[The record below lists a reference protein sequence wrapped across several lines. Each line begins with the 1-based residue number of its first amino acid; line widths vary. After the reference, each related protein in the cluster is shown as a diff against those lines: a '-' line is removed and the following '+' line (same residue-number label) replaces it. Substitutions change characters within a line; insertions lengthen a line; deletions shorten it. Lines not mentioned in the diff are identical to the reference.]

1 MAQLLRLP
9 WEKAAATAAAAGK
22 VAARSSV
29 AATTVVRTG
38 WRFMNSSPSR
48 RRPEPG
54 LIIGGQ
60 VAPQPFGRNGLVRA
74 FGQCFAIHDA
84 ARGGKLDR
92 EAGIVLVVNDPLAGS
107 LTRRLADPNLAEDEV
122 AELMDLIP
130 VYDALLDRVEQF
142 GLIVFDHAFPVVD
155 DHGAC
160 ALIGPSVDFRALV
173 GDARIGDR
181 PDDLPLLEGVA
192 VEHRP
197 HRGRGATHDVS
208 ARDAAAGLRAG
219 SHVGAGAPHVT

>member
-22 VAARSSV
+22 VAAPSSV
-29 AATTVVRTG
+29 GASTGGRTG
-38 WRFMNSSPSR
+38 WPLINNSPSR

-74 FGQCFAIHDA
+74 FGQCFAIRDA
-84 ARGGKLDR
+84 ARGSKLDR

-107 LTRRLADPNLAEDEV
+107 LTRRLADPNPAEDEV
-122 AELMDLIP
+122 AELMDLVP
-130 VYDALLDRVEQF
+130 VYAALLDRVQQF

-155 DHGAC
+155 DPGPC
-160 ALIGPSVDFRALV
+160 PLMGPSVDFRALV
-173 GDARIGDR
+173 GD
-181 PDDLPLLEGVA
+181 V
-192 VEHRP
+192 
-197 HRGRGATHDVS
+197 
-208 ARDAAAGLRAG
+208 
-219 SHVGAGAPHVT
+219 